1 MTPYCA
7 YAVYYIYYIL
17 CMHLHMKKLGVN
29 FIYQIISYI
38 RGYPFREEIPG
49 LRTQAFGKCSER

>member
-1 MTPYCA
+1 
-7 YAVYYIYYIL
+7 
-17 CMHLHMKKLGVN
+17 MHLHMKKVGVN

-49 LRTQAFGKCSER
+49 LRTQAFGKCNER